1 MFGHR
6 QAGQVAEL
14 SAQGRL
20 ARAATTEYQHP
31 SHALMMPARTAATRK
46 QLLHAVPAAGAG
58 LANGFANSG
67 YG

>member
-20 ARAATTEYQHP
+20 ARAATTEYQHVACP
-31 SHALMMPARTAATRK
+31 QDARTHGGATRK
-46 QLLHAVPAAGAG
+46 QLLHAVPAAGAD

>member
-6 QAGQVAEL
+6 QASQVAEL

-20 ARAATTEYQHP
+20 ARAATTEHQHP
-31 SHALMMPARTAATRK
+31 LHALMMPAARGATRE
-46 QLLHAVPAAGAG
+46 QLLHAVPAAGAD

>member
-31 SHALMMPARTAATRK
+31 SHALVMPDGRRATRK
-46 QLLHAVPAAGAG
+46 QLLHAVPAAGAD